1 MSTTTAAA
9 SRPRATLPTLYVLLL
24 RMQVTPLRIAGIS
37 ALGAVAV
44 ALALAARSSDEPLR
58 AAAEVAL
65 GYGLSFVIPLST
77 LWLATSCVNDLLED
91 KLLAYLWLKP
101 VPRWQLPA
109 AAVLATATVVVPLVA
124 VPLVAAALVAGTS
137 ELVGA
142 LLLAALVAV
151 LAYSGLFVAAGL
163 WFRRALWFGL
173 FYVLVWENGLGRA
186 IDGVSRLSIASY
198 TQSLVADA
206 AGISVDFASH
216 SRTASVVAPVA
227 IAFAGFA
234 LAVVRYR
241 RAEID

>member
-1 MSTTTAAA
+1 MSTAAA
-9 SRPRATLPTLYVLLL
+9 STRGRSTLPALYALLL
-24 RMQVTPLRIAGIS
+24 RMQVTGLRVTGIA

-44 ALALAARSSDEPLR
+44 ALALAARSSDEPVR
-58 AAAEVAL
+58 ATAEVAL

-101 VPRWQLPA
+101 IPRWQLPA

-124 VPLVAAALVAGTS
+124 VPLVAAALVAGTT

-142 LLLAALVAV
+142 LLVAALVAV

-186 IDGVSRLSIASY
+186 INGVSRLSIASY
-198 TQSLVADA
+198 TQSLVAHA
-206 AGISVDFASH
+206 AGIEVDFASH
-216 SRTASVVAPVA
+216 SRTASLVVPLL
-227 IAFAGFA
+227 IAVAGFVV
-234 LAVVRYR
+234 AVVRYR